1 VTAEVD
7 RLREAIDA
15 NDRAIVDA
23 VNTRLRLVSE
33 LWHVKRTLQVDR
45 LDRDREQSLREALAA
60 TNAGPLSRE
69 GLQRLI
75 DELLAL
81 TKTELRDV

>member
-1 VTAEVD
+1 MSEME

-23 VNTRLRLVSE
+23 VNARLRLVSE
-33 LWHVKRTLQVDR
+33 LWQLKRALQVDR
-45 LDRDREQSLREALAA
+45 LDPGREQTLREALAVSN
-60 TNAGPLSRE
+60 TGPLSVE

-81 TKTELRDV
+81 TKAELRDV

>member
-1 VTAEVD
+1 MSEME

-15 NDRAIVDA
+15 NDRVIVDA
-23 VNTRLRLVSE
+23 VNARLRLVSE
-33 LWHVKRTLQVDR
+33 LWQLKRALQVDR
-45 LDRDREQSLREALAA
+45 LDPGREQTLREALVVS
-60 TNAGPLSRE
+60 NAGPLSVE

-81 TKTELRDV
+81 TKAELRDV